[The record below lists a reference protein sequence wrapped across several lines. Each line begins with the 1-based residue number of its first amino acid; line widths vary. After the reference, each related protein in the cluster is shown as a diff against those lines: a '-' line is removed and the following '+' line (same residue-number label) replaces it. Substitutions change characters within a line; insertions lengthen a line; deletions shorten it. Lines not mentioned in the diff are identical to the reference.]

1 MRAPATGQGER
12 LIFGRFRRRRA
23 GDRAPAGTIIGAHT
37 TFRGDL
43 AGGESYLVHGSVE
56 GNCDITGHL
65 VLGPTARW
73 RGDITAAHVIVAG
86 DVDGD
91 VRASARLELRP
102 GARIRGDITSPVI
115 ALAEGARYDGRIRM
129 QPHPRLVR
137 FTEKRAGG
145 GRESSR

>member
-1 MRAPATGQGER
+1 M
-12 LIFGRFRRRRA
+12 FGRFRKRRA
-23 GDRAPAGTIIGAHT
+23 LDRMPAATVIGEGA
-37 TFRGDL
+37 TFRGNL
-43 AGGESYLVHGSVE
+43 AGAESYLVHGSVE

-73 RGDITAAHVIVAG
+73 RGDIAAAHVIVAG
-86 DVDGD
+86 EVDGN

-129 QPHPRLVR
+129 QPQPRMVR
-137 FTEKRAGG
+137 FTEKRA
-145 GRESSR
+145 S